1 MANPFE
7 FVARSKLGSNSL
19 DGYVYYQVLTFI
31 SSNQGFLPTC
41 QLMNSLSFSRLDD
54 EIKARVTNEII
65 RTYNK
70 AQFIYPK
77 QAKKIKDVDNEDL
90 VAISKYLRCSLREA
104 RLYYDGGYI
113 SDADVKKFKEIYD

>member
-1 MANPFE
+1 
-7 FVARSKLGSNSL
+7 
-19 DGYVYYQVLTFI
+19 
-31 SSNQGFLPTC
+31 
-41 QLMNSLSFSRLDD
+41 MNSLSFSRLDD

-77 QAKKIKDVDNEDL
+77 QAKKIKDVDNDDL